1 MEKVW
6 RYDTISILGRHDT
19 EVPYHYHALVRWRAI
34 GYKKQRVTSEVSYN
48 FIIIIIIINCIIIII
63 M

>member
-6 RYDTISILGRHDT
+6 RYDTISILGRQT

-48 FIIIIIIINCIIIII
+48 FIIIIINCIIIII